1 MRLSS
6 LFFIFICIAIKMA
19 MAKEVVLP
27 VTFTKD
33 THIAKV
39 VLNINGKPSQFQL
52 DTGSQTALHLPLNT
66 LQQLPDTTKNQNT
79 NKNLDLSG
87 KINETQKF
95 LIKHLDINGLNFDN
109 INAEEL
115 KPWGWSYSSTAEPQ
129 QAPAPDDNLP
139 VIGLPLFQN
148 HILTLDFAHKKIIID
163 DGQDSTQ
170 INQQW
175 IAFPYNIHPKE
186 GIIINL
192 TDQKKTYSLV
202 LDTGASM
209 TFIKGKLLPAS
220 FNSSNKIPAP
230 KSEGA
235 TLRLNKKGN
244 PQTVKIILTNPSIR
258 KFPIR
263 AAIMDGMPE
272 QFESD
277 GLLGEDFLKKYSVK
291 IDQKNQQLWIKPA
304 I

>member
-1 MRLSS
+1 MRLTS
-6 LFFIFICIAIKMA
+6 LFFIFICIALRMA
-19 MAKEVVLP
+19 IAKEIVLP
-27 VTFTKD
+27 VTFIKD

-66 LQQLPDTTKNQNT
+66 LQQLPDTIKNQNT
-79 NKNLDLSG
+79 NKSLDLSG
-87 KINETQKF
+87 KINQTQKF

-115 KPWGWSYSSTAEPQ
+115 KPWGWSYSSTEE
-129 QAPAPDDNLP
+129 QAPTPDDNLP
-139 VIGLPLFQN
+139 VIGLSLFQN
-148 HILTLDFAHKKIIID
+148 HILTLDFAHKRIIID
-163 DGQDSTQ
+163 DGKDSAH

-175 IAFPYNIHPKE
+175 IAFPYKIHPKE
-186 GIIINL
+186 GIIIDL
-192 TDQKKTYSLV
+192 TDQKKPYSLV

-209 TFIKGKLLPAS
+209 SFIKGKSLPAA
-220 FNSSNKIPAP
+220 FNNSNKTPAA

-235 TLRLNKKGN
+235 ALRLNKKGN

-258 KFPIR
+258 KIPIQ

-277 GLLGEDFLKKYSVK
+277 GLLGIDFLKKYSVK

>member
-6 LFFIFICIAIKMA
+6 LFFIFICIAIKTA

-79 NKNLDLSG
+79 NKSLDLSG

-115 KPWGWSYSSTAEPQ
+115 QPWGWSYSSTAE

-148 HILTLDFAHKKIIID
+148 HIFTLDFAHKKIIID

-209 TFIKGKLLPAS
+209 SFIKGKSLPAAI
-220 FNSSNKIPAP
+220 KPPAA
-230 KSEGA
+230 KSEEA

-258 KFPIR
+258 KIPIR

-277 GLLGEDFLKKYSVK
+277 GLLGVDFLKKYSVK

>member
-79 NKNLDLSG
+79 NKSLDLSG

-115 KPWGWSYSSTAEPQ
+115 KPWGWSYSSTAE

-148 HILTLDFAHKKIIID
+148 HIFTLDFAHKKIIID

-202 LDTGASM
+202 LDTGASIS
-209 TFIKGKLLPAS
+209 FIKGKSLPAAI
-220 FNSSNKIPAP
+220 KPPAA
-230 KSEGA
+230 KSEEA

-258 KFPIR
+258 KIPIR

-277 GLLGEDFLKKYSVK
+277 GLLGVDFLKKYSVK

>member
-1 MRLSS
+1 MHLSS
-6 LFFIFICIAIKMA
+6 LFFIFICIAIKTA

-79 NKNLDLSG
+79 NKSLDLSG

-115 KPWGWSYSSTAEPQ
+115 KPWGWSYSSTTE

-148 HILTLDFAHKKIIID
+148 HIFTLDFAHKKIIID

-209 TFIKGKLLPAS
+209 SFIKGKSLPAAI
-220 FNSSNKIPAP
+220 KPPAA
-230 KSEGA
+230 KSEEA
-235 TLRLNKKGN
+235 TLHLNKKGN

-258 KFPIR
+258 KIPIR
-263 AAIMDGMPE
+263 AAIMDGMPD

-277 GLLGEDFLKKYSVK
+277 GLLGVDFLKKYSVK

>member
-79 NKNLDLSG
+79 NKSLDLSG
-87 KINETQKF
+87 KINKTQKF

-115 KPWGWSYSSTAEPQ
+115 KPWGWSYSNTTE

-148 HILTLDFAHKKIIID
+148 HIFTLDFAHKKIIID

-209 TFIKGKLLPAS
+209 SFIKGKSLPAAI
-220 FNSSNKIPAP
+220 KPPAA
-230 KSEGA
+230 KSEEA

-258 KFPIR
+258 KIPIR

-277 GLLGEDFLKKYSVK
+277 GLLGVDFLKKYSVK

>member
-79 NKNLDLSG
+79 NKSLDLSG

-115 KPWGWSYSSTAEPQ
+115 KPWGWSYSSTTE

-148 HILTLDFAHKKIIID
+148 HIFTLDFAHKKIIID

-209 TFIKGKLLPAS
+209 SFIKGKSLPAAI
-220 FNSSNKIPAP
+220 KPPAA
-230 KSEGA
+230 KSEEA

-258 KFPIR
+258 KIPIR

-277 GLLGEDFLKKYSVK
+277 GLLGVDFLKKYSVK

-304 I
+304 F

>member
-1 MRLSS
+1 
-6 LFFIFICIAIKMA
+6 
-19 MAKEVVLP
+19 
-27 VTFTKD
+27 
-33 THIAKV
+33 
-39 VLNINGKPSQFQL
+39 
-52 DTGSQTALHLPLNT
+52 LHLPLNT

-79 NKNLDLSG
+79 NKSLDLSG

-95 LIKHLDINGLNFDN
+95 LIKHLDINGLNYDN

-115 KPWGWSYSSTAEPQ
+115 KPWGWSYSSTTE

-148 HILTLDFAHKKIIID
+148 HIFTLDFAHKKIIID

-209 TFIKGKLLPAS
+209 SFIKGKSLPAAI
-220 FNSSNKIPAP
+220 KPPAA
-230 KSEGA
+230 KSEEA

-258 KFPIR
+258 KIPIR

-277 GLLGEDFLKKYSVK
+277 GLLGIDFLKQYNVK

-304 I
+304 F

>member
-79 NKNLDLSG
+79 NKSLDLSG

-115 KPWGWSYSSTAEPQ
+115 KPWGWSYSSTAE

-148 HILTLDFAHKKIIID
+148 HIFTLDFAHKKIIID

-202 LDTGASM
+202 LDTGASIS
-209 TFIKGKLLPAS
+209 FIKGKSLPAAI
-220 FNSSNKIPAP
+220 KPPAA
-230 KSEGA
+230 KSEEA

-258 KFPIR
+258 KIPIR

-277 GLLGEDFLKKYSVK
+277 GLLGVDFLKKYSVK

-304 I
+304 F

>member
-79 NKNLDLSG
+79 NKSLDLSG
-87 KINETQKF
+87 KINKTQKF

-115 KPWGWSYSSTAEPQ
+115 KPWGWSYSSTTE

-148 HILTLDFAHKKIIID
+148 HIFTLDFAHKKIIID

-209 TFIKGKLLPAS
+209 SFIKGKSLPAAI
-220 FNSSNKIPAP
+220 KPPAA
-230 KSEGA
+230 KSEEA

-258 KFPIR
+258 KIPIR

-277 GLLGEDFLKKYSVK
+277 GLLGVDFLKKYSVK

>member
-79 NKNLDLSG
+79 NKSLDLSG

-115 KPWGWSYSSTAEPQ
+115 KPWGWSYSSTTE

-148 HILTLDFAHKKIIID
+148 HIFTLDFAHKKIIID

-209 TFIKGKLLPAS
+209 SFIKGKSLPAAI
-220 FNSSNKIPAP
+220 KPPAA
-230 KSEGA
+230 KSEEA

-258 KFPIR
+258 KIPIR

-277 GLLGEDFLKKYSVK
+277 GLLGVDFLKKYS
-291 IDQKNQQLWIKPA
+291 
-304 I
+304 

>member
-79 NKNLDLSG
+79 NKSLDLSG

-115 KPWGWSYSSTAEPQ
+115 KPWGWSYSSTTE

-148 HILTLDFAHKKIIID
+148 HIFTLDFAHKKIIID

-209 TFIKGKLLPAS
+209 SFIKGKSLPAAI
-220 FNSSNKIPAP
+220 KPPAA
-230 KSEGA
+230 KSEEA

-244 PQTVKIILTNPSIR
+244 PQTVKIILINPSIR
-258 KFPIR
+258 KIPIR
-263 AAIMDGMPE
+263 AAIMDGIPE

-277 GLLGEDFLKKYSVK
+277 GLLGVDFLKKYSVK

-304 I
+304 F

>member
-1 MRLSS
+1 
-6 LFFIFICIAIKMA
+6 MA

-66 LQQLPDTTKNQNT
+66 LQQLPDTIKNQNT
-79 NKNLDLSG
+79 NKSLDLSG

-95 LIKHLDINGLNFDN
+95 LIKHLDINGLNFEN

-115 KPWGWSYSSTAEPQ
+115 QPWGWSYSSTAE

-209 TFIKGKLLPAS
+209 SFIKGKSLPAAI
-220 FNSSNKIPAP
+220 KPPAA
-230 KSEGA
+230 KSEEA

-258 KFPIR
+258 KIPIR

-277 GLLGEDFLKKYSVK
+277 GLLGVDFLKKYSVK

>member
-79 NKNLDLSG
+79 NKSLDLSG

-115 KPWGWSYSSTAEPQ
+115 KPWGWSYSSTTEQ
-129 QAPAPDDNLP
+129 TPAPDDNLS

-148 HILTLDFAHKKIIID
+148 HIFTLDFAHKKIIID

-170 INQQW
+170 LNQQW

-209 TFIKGKLLPAS
+209 SFIKGKSLPAAI
-220 FNSSNKIPAP
+220 KPPAA
-230 KSEGA
+230 KSEEA

-258 KFPIR
+258 KIPIR

-277 GLLGEDFLKKYSVK
+277 GLLGVDFLKKYSVK

>member
-66 LQQLPDTTKNQNT
+66 LQQLPDTIKNQNT
-79 NKNLDLSG
+79 NKSLDLSG

-95 LIKHLDINGLNFDN
+95 LIKHLDINGLNFEN

-115 KPWGWSYSSTAEPQ
+115 QPWGWSYSSTAE

-209 TFIKGKLLPAS
+209 SFIKGKSLPAAI
-220 FNSSNKIPAP
+220 KPPAA
-230 KSEGA
+230 KSEEA

-258 KFPIR
+258 KIPIR

-277 GLLGEDFLKKYSVK
+277 GLLGVDFLKKYSVK

>member
-1 MRLSS
+1 
-6 LFFIFICIAIKMA
+6 
-19 MAKEVVLP
+19 MAKEIVLP

-79 NKNLDLSG
+79 NKSLDLSG

-115 KPWGWSYSSTAEPQ
+115 KPWGWSYSSTTE

-148 HILTLDFAHKKIIID
+148 HIFTLDFAHKKIIID

-209 TFIKGKLLPAS
+209 SFIKGKSLPAAI
-220 FNSSNKIPAP
+220 KPPAA
-230 KSEGA
+230 KSEEA

-258 KFPIR
+258 KIPIR

-277 GLLGEDFLKKYSVK
+277 GLLGVDFLKKYSVK

-304 I
+304 F

>member
-6 LFFIFICIAIKMA
+6 LFFIFICIAIKTA

-79 NKNLDLSG
+79 NKSLDLSG

-95 LIKHLDINGLNFDN
+95 LIKHLDINGLNYDN

-115 KPWGWSYSSTAEPQ
+115 KPWGWSYSSTTE

-148 HILTLDFAHKKIIID
+148 HIFTLDFAHKKIIID

-209 TFIKGKLLPAS
+209 SFIKGKSLPAAI
-220 FNSSNKIPAP
+220 KPPAA
-230 KSEGA
+230 KSEEA

-258 KFPIR
+258 KIPIR

-277 GLLGEDFLKKYSVK
+277 GLLGVDFLKKYSVK

-304 I
+304 F

>member
-6 LFFIFICIAIKMA
+6 LFFIFICIAIKTA

-79 NKNLDLSG
+79 NKSLDLSG

-115 KPWGWSYSSTAEPQ
+115 KPWGWSYSSTTE

-148 HILTLDFAHKKIIID
+148 HIFTLDFAHKKIIID

-209 TFIKGKLLPAS
+209 SFIKGKSLPAAI
-220 FNSSNKIPAP
+220 KPPAA
-230 KSEGA
+230 KSEEA

-258 KFPIR
+258 KIPIR

-277 GLLGEDFLKKYSVK
+277 GLLGVDFLKKYSVK

-304 I
+304 F

>member
-79 NKNLDLSG
+79 NKSLDLSG

-115 KPWGWSYSSTAEPQ
+115 KPWGWSYSSTTE

-148 HILTLDFAHKKIIID
+148 HIFTLDFAHKKIIID

-209 TFIKGKLLPAS
+209 SFIKGKSLPAAI
-220 FNSSNKIPAP
+220 KPPAA
-230 KSEGA
+230 KSEEA

-258 KFPIR
+258 KIPIR

-277 GLLGEDFLKKYSVK
+277 GLLGVDFLKKYSVK

>member
-6 LFFIFICIAIKMA
+6 LFFIFICIAIKTA

-79 NKNLDLSG
+79 NKSLDLSG
-87 KINETQKF
+87 KINKTQKF

-115 KPWGWSYSSTAEPQ
+115 QPWGWSYSSTTE

-148 HILTLDFAHKKIIID
+148 HIFTLDFAHKKIIID

-209 TFIKGKLLPAS
+209 SFIKGKSLPAAI
-220 FNSSNKIPAP
+220 KPPAA
-230 KSEGA
+230 KSEEA

-258 KFPIR
+258 KIPIR

-277 GLLGEDFLKKYSVK
+277 GLLGVDFLKKYSVK

>member
-79 NKNLDLSG
+79 NKSLDLSG

-115 KPWGWSYSSTAEPQ
+115 KPWGWSYSSTAE

-148 HILTLDFAHKKIIID
+148 HIFTLDFAHKKIIID

-209 TFIKGKLLPAS
+209 SFIKGKSLPAAI
-220 FNSSNKIPAP
+220 KPPAA
-230 KSEGA
+230 KSEEA

-258 KFPIR
+258 KIPIR

-277 GLLGEDFLKKYSVK
+277 GLLGVDFLKKYSVK

-304 I
+304 F

>member
-6 LFFIFICIAIKMA
+6 LFFIFICIAIKTA

-79 NKNLDLSG
+79 NKSLDLSG
-87 KINETQKF
+87 KINKTQKF

-115 KPWGWSYSSTAEPQ
+115 KPWGWSYSSTTE

-148 HILTLDFAHKKIIID
+148 HIFTLDFAHKKIIID

-209 TFIKGKLLPAS
+209 SFIKGKSLPAAI
-220 FNSSNKIPAP
+220 KPPAA
-230 KSEGA
+230 KSEEA

-258 KFPIR
+258 KIPIR

-277 GLLGEDFLKKYSVK
+277 GLLGVDFLKKYSVK

>member
-79 NKNLDLSG
+79 NKSLDLSG
-87 KINETQKF
+87 KINKTQKF

-115 KPWGWSYSSTAEPQ
+115 KPWGWSYSNTTE

-209 TFIKGKLLPAS
+209 SFIKGKSLPAAI
-220 FNSSNKIPAP
+220 KPPAA
-230 KSEGA
+230 KSEEA

-258 KFPIR
+258 KIPIR

-277 GLLGEDFLKKYSVK
+277 GLLGVDFLKKYSVK

>member
-79 NKNLDLSG
+79 NKSLDLSG

-95 LIKHLDINGLNFDN
+95 LIKHLDINGLNFVN

-115 KPWGWSYSSTAEPQ
+115 KPWGWSYSSTTE

-148 HILTLDFAHKKIIID
+148 HIFTLDFAHKKIIID

-209 TFIKGKLLPAS
+209 SFIKGKSLPAAI
-220 FNSSNKIPAP
+220 KPPAA
-230 KSEGA
+230 KSEEA

-258 KFPIR
+258 KIPIR

-277 GLLGEDFLKKYSVK
+277 GLLGVDFLKKYSMK

-304 I
+304 F